1 MSCGCKDN
9 NIQENGVD
17 SITRKPNS
25 GLFNKILNKTV
36 RVITFL
42 ISLLTLPLIV
52 IISIYML
59 FTTLVLD
66 KQFDLVKGLTKIAN
80 KLKKKNKDEENDDT
94 EFDDIDLEDVELV
107 GVDDLDKKGV

>member
-42 ISLLTLPLIV
+42 ISLLTLPLI
-52 IISIYML
+52 ILISIYML

-66 KQFDLVKGLTKIAN
+66 KQFDLVSGLTKIAN
-80 KLKKKNKDEENDDT
+80 KLKKKKTDEDDDS
-94 EFDDIDLEDVELV
+94 EFDSINLDEVELV